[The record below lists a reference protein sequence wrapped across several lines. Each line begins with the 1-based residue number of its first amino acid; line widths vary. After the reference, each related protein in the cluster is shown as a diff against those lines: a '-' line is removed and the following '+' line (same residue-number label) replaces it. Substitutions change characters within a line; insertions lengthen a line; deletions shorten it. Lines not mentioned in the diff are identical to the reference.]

1 MIMQTTGRKKLEIII
16 EATVLRRVE
25 QFLDEAGVRGWTV
38 LPSVEGHGSGG
49 DWTSGDFT
57 PGQERRMIVAIAADD
72 VARRAL
78 ERLSAF
84 FADYPGI
91 VFISD
96 VEVMRGE
103 RF

>member
-1 MIMQTTGRKKLEIII
+1 MQTTGRKKLEIIV

-25 QFLDEAGVRGWTV
+25 QFLAEAGVRGWTV
-38 LPSVEGHGSGG
+38 LPSVEGHGSSG

-57 PGQERRMIVAIAADD
+57 PGQERRLIVAVATAEVAA
-72 VARRAL
+72 RAMQ
-78 ERLSAF
+78 RLSDF

-91 VFISD
+91 VFTSD
-96 VEVMRGE
+96 VEVLRAE

>member
-1 MIMQTTGRKKLEIII
+1 MQTTGRKKLEIIV
-16 EATVLRRVE
+16 EASVLRRVE
-25 QFLDEAGVRGWTV
+25 QFLTDAGVRGWTV
-38 LPSVEGHGSGG
+38 LPSVEAHGSGG

-57 PGQERRMIVAIAADD
+57 PGQERRLLVAVAASD
-72 VARRAL
+72 VAQRAL
-78 ERLSAF
+78 ERLSDF

-96 VEVMRGE
+96 VEVLRGE

>member
-1 MIMQTTGRKKLEIII
+1 MQTTGRKKLEIII

-38 LPSVEGHGSGG
+38 LPSIEGHGSHG
-49 DWTSGDFT
+49 DWSSGDFT
-57 PGQERRMIVAIAADD
+57 PGQERRLIVAVATSD
-72 VARRAL
+72 VAQRAL
-78 ERLSAF
+78 DRLASF

-91 VFISD
+91 VFLSD
-96 VEVMRGE
+96 VEVLRPE